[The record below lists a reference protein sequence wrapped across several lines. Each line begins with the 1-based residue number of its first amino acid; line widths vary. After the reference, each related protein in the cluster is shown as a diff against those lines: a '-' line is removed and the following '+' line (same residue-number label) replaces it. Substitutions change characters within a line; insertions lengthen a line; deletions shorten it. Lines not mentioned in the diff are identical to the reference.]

1 MHLKIFYPGGVSYGV
16 VNDDAGNDELYNALY
31 LAATKEQGNGSEKV
45 RNRKSS
51 EDERRKTGGGFR

>member
-45 RNRKSS
+45 KNRKSS
-51 EDERRKTGGGFR
+51 EDERRK